1 MGHSADFQVELYAR
15 KLEQAAE
22 SLILKG
28 RVLKENGL
36 ESLGEA
42 ILLQAEKLKIAVA
55 ELRDVISTQPIYPD
69 RSFI

>member
-22 SLILKG
+22 RLIREG

-36 ESLGEA
+36 DSLGEA
-42 ILLQAEKLKIAVA
+42 ILIQAENLKMAVA
-55 ELRDVISTQPIYPD
+55 ELRNLMSK
-69 RSFI
+69 